1 MVAFRVPTLNQPWV
15 LNAGSTKVLLH
26 FVFSLSALSPIQIF
40 PNNMGDAQTHLG
52 P

>member
-1 MVAFRVPTLNQPWV
+1 MVECRVPTLTQPWV

-40 PNNMGDAQTHLG
+40 PNKYG
-52 P
+52 